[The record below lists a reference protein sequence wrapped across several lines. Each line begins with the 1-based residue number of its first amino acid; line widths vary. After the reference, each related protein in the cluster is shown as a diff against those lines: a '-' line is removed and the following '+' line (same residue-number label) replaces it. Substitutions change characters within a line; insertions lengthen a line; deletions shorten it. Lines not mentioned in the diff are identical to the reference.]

1 MKINLNSTLKYSFMV
16 MKELSDKLKKG
27 DVNRSE
33 LARYIL
39 DIFKRLEAL
48 ESNNEPS
55 ISQEIQR
62 FFK

>member
-1 MKINLNSTLKYSFMV
+1 MV